1 MSNSLDRVE
10 RGVFQDLQALFD
22 NDRFITTDR
31 YLEFAERNHQDFYY
45 VKRDF
50 IFRSG
55 NFRDIEYPT
64 LTSRFNEYRSK
75 VLIMGHSDLATN
87 TAMARLLKLLG
98 ISRVFSTNSLPLQ
111 DFVHPIPLG
120 LTNNCDDSPIHRIF
134 GDHSLL
140 LKASSVSDF
149 PEKFAPIIYTN
160 FTSSNNKRVRGL
172 LLKQLTNLP
181 KEYVVNRT
189 LPDFSVSGRVKY
201 LIQCRSSNFVLCPE
215 GNGVDTHRL
224 WETLYMGGV
233 PIIKRNPM
241 LTNLVDG
248 LPVIQVDSWKQIN
261 SMNFLEE
268 QWHQVQELS
277 WDKSRLSIDYWWD
290 RFLTIR

>member
-1 MSNSLDRVE
+1 M
-10 RGVFQDLQALFD
+10 
-22 NDRFITTDR
+22 
-31 YLEFAERNHQDFYY
+31 
-45 VKRDF
+45 
-50 IFRSG
+50 
-55 NFRDIEYPT
+55 
-64 LTSRFNEYRSK
+64 
-75 VLIMGHSDLATN
+75 
-87 TAMARLLKLLG
+87 
-98 ISRVFSTNSLPLQ
+98 
-111 DFVHPIPLG
+111 G
-120 LTNNCDDSPIHRIF
+120 LTNNCHDSPIRRIF

-140 LKASSVSDF
+140 LKASSASDF
-149 PEKFAPIIYTN
+149 PEKFAPIIYIN
-160 FTSSNNKRVRGL
+160 FTSSKNKRVRGL
-172 LLKQLTNLP
+172 LLKQLTTLP

-201 LIQCRSSNFVLCPE
+201 LMQCRSSNFVLCPQ

-248 LPVIQVDSWKQIN
+248 LPIIQVDSWKQIN
-261 SMNFLEE
+261 SVKFLEE

-277 WDKSRLSIDYWWD
+277 WDNSRLSINYWWD